1 MPSLENTGPESGDPG
16 NIVPVSGTARRE
28 LGIPELSLVV
38 LIGVSGSGK
47 TTFARQHFG
56 RYEVISSDFCRG
68 LVADDENDQAATA
81 EAFDVL
87 TYIAGKRLA
96 AGLTVVDAT
105 NVQSAARRQF
115 VDLARDHDVLPVA
128 IVLDMP
134 EKLCAQRNSSRP
146 DRTFASQVIHRQHDQ
161 LRRSLRGL
169 NREGFRKIHVLRSP
183 AQVEAAVVARER
195 LLTDYRDRTGPFD
208 VIGDVH
214 GCRTELEALLAE
226 LGYRLTRDTSGR
238 AVDAVPPEGRT
249 AVFLGDLVDRGP
261 DSPGVLRLVMGMV
274 AAGHAL
280 AVPGNHENKLTRA
293 LSGRNVQVS
302 HGLAETLSQLA
313 AEGEAFRKE
322 VADFCQGLVSH
333 LVLDGGHLVVAHAG
347 LKEAYQGRASGR
359 VRSFALYGDTT
370 GETDEFGL
378 PVRYPWAHDYRGR
391 AMVLYG
397 HTPTPE
403 PEWVNNTMC
412 LDTGCVFGGRL
423 TALRYPEKEVVSVPA
438 GRVWYE
444 PARPFAPAPAAGAG
458 GDTGADGPGS
468 VIGADGGGRGAAQAA
483 STPVRRDPGV
493 LDITDVLGKR
503 VIETAHH
510 GRITVREENAAG
522 ALEVMSR
529 FAVDPRW
536 LLYLPPTMA
545 PSPTSARPDL
555 LEHPAEA
562 FAAYRADGVTDV
574 ICEEKHMGSRAVL
587 LACRDSGTA
596 RDRFGVPDGMP
607 GAVYTRTGR
616 PLFGP
621 DRRPARGQSG
631 PDRRPAREQSGP
643 ERTPARGQ
651 NRPATARQLLDAV
664 RAAVGAAGLWDDLGT
679 GWVLLDCE
687 VMPWSVKAGDLLRHQ
702 YAAVGAAAR
711 AALPEAA
718 RLLGEAAARGVDV
731 AGLAGRTTARAANAE
746 AFTAAYRR
754 YCWPVDG
761 LDGLRLAP
769 FQLLATEGAVHHER
783 DHSWHLG
790 VADRLAAAAPALFTQ
805 TRRLRVD
812 VTDPDSAAAGTAW
825 WEDLTAGGGEGMVVK
840 PHANLTR
847 AGRGLAQPGIKV
859 RGREYLRIIYGPDY
873 TEPANLARLRD
884 RNLGRKR
891 SLALREYALGLEAL
905 ERGARGE
912 PLWRIHEAVFGV
924 LALESEPVDPR
935 L

>member
-1 MPSLENTGPESGDPG
+1 VPDSAAPEVPDCASTGP
-16 NIVPVSGTARRE
+16 RE
-28 LGIPELSLVV
+28 LRIPELALVV
-38 LIGVSGSGK
+38 LVGVSGSGK

-56 RYEVISSDFCRG
+56 PFEVISSDFCRG
-68 LVADDENDQAATA
+68 LVADDENDQAASA
-81 EAFDVL
+81 DAFDVL
-87 TYIAGKRLA
+87 EYIAGKRLA
-96 AGLTVVDAT
+96 AGRLTVVDAT
-105 NVQSAARRQF
+105 NVQPAARKHF
-115 VDLARDHDVLPVA
+115 VELARAHDVLPVA
-128 IVLDMP
+128 IVLDLP
-134 EKLCAQRNSSRP
+134 ENLCAQRNESRP
-146 DRTFASQVIHRQHDQ
+146 DRTFGAQVIHRQHDQ
-161 LRRSLRGL
+161 LRRSLRSL
-169 NREGFRKIHVLRSP
+169 SREGFRKVHVLRSP
-183 AQVEAAVVARER
+183 AQADAAVVVRER

-214 GCRTELEALLAE
+214 GCRTELEALLGK
-226 LGYRLTRDTSGR
+226 LGYTVTRDAAGR
-238 AVDAVPPEGRT
+238 AADAVPPDART
-249 AVFLGDLVDRGP
+249 ALFLGDLVDRGP

-302 HGLAETLSQLA
+302 HGLAGTLSQLA
-313 AEGEAFRKE
+313 GEDEAFRKE
-322 VADFCQGLVSH
+322 VAEFCHGLVSH
-333 LVLDGGHLVVAHAG
+333 LVLDGGRLVVAHAG
-347 LKEAYQGRASGR
+347 LKEAYHGRASGR

-397 HTPTPE
+397 HTPAPD
-403 PEWVNNTMC
+403 PEWVNNTLC

-423 TALRYPEKEVVSVPA
+423 TALRYPEKELVSVPA

-444 PARPFAPAPAAGAG
+444 PARPFLSPNASSTASDCDPADVTGANAAGAG
-458 GDTGADGPGS
+458 TTRTSTTGTTTG
-468 VIGADGGGRGAAQAA
+468 GAGTVVA
-483 STPVRRDPGV
+483 RRDPGV

-503 VIETAHH
+503 VIETGYQ
-510 GRITVREENAAG
+510 GRVTVREENAAG

-529 FAVDPRW
+529 FAMDPRW
-536 LLYLPPTMA
+536 LLYLPPTMS
-545 PSPTSARPDL
+545 PSPTSGRPDL

-562 FAAYRADGVTDV
+562 FAAYQAEGVTDV
-574 ICEEKHMGSRAVL
+574 LCEEKHMGSRAVL
-587 LACRDSGTA
+587 LACRDEETA
-596 RDRFGVPDGMP
+596 QARFGVPDGMP
-607 GAVYTRTGR
+607 GAAYTRTGR

-621 DRRPARGQSG
+621 AHRPAGEQNGPARRPAG
-631 PDRRPAREQSGP
+631 EQSP
-643 ERTPARGQ
+643 L
-651 NRPATARQLLDAV
+651 ATTRQLLDAV
-664 RAAVGAAGLWDDLGT
+664 RAGLGAAGLWDELGT

-687 VMPWSVKAGDLLRHQ
+687 LMPWSVKAGDLLRHQ

-718 RLLGEAAARGVDV
+718 RLLAEADRRGVHA
-731 AGLAGRTTARAANAE
+731 AGLAARTTARAANAE

-761 LDGLRLAP
+761 LDGVRLAP
-769 FQLLATEGAVHHER
+769 FQILATEGAVYHQR
-783 DHSWHLG
+783 DHSWHLSL
-790 VADRLAAAAPALFTQ
+790 ADRLAAAAPELITV

-812 VTDPDSAAAGTAW
+812 TADPDSVAAGITW
-825 WEDLTAGGGEGMVVK
+825 WEELTGAGGEGMVVK

-905 ERGARGE
+905 DRGARGE